1 MRSIRHTQTVALVGL
16 AILFTTGLA
25 YAQKFYPDD
34 PIQVDRDNIPIPK
47 PAELELSS
55 TYDVLENSFVNK
67 LEGPIPRA
75 VNVNTLG
82 EVPDSSWFTNRMG
95 GRTMTLEELVRGPN
109 RVGRPDLSE
118 PVTITSGKQGGITPG
133 VIVRDRRGNVYFV
146 KFDPRAHP
154 NLSTSVD
161 VIGKLFFH
169 AFGYNVP
176 GNHIVYFRPEDFI
189 IEPGAE
195 VSLPGGRKAPI
206 DEEYIEF
213 MLEQAAHHPDGSVR
227 AVASLL
233 LPGALLGPFK
243 FYGTRGDDGNDIFSH
258 EHRRELRGYRVFCA
272 WLNHDDSRSINTIDA
287 FVGEEGAGYVKHY
300 LTDFGSILGSGSDG
314 KRNIS
319 PQDPR
324 AGNAYL
330 LEIPPMLKAAYTFGI
345 WERPWMNVKYVY
357 PQFAE
362 VGRVEADFFE
372 PQNWKPEYPN
382 LAFDWMLPDDA
393 FWATKIIAR
402 FSDEAIRAIVHRGI
416 YLNSESERFIAD
428 IIIQRRD
435 KIVAYYFRQLNPLDN
450 FRVDGSRFEFRNLGE
465 ESNLADVQAYEYE
478 WFVFDNETANLTPL
492 GLKGKSGQFAEP
504 SLGIPESSAEY
515 LMVRIRTRSENEPNW
530 GKAVE
535 VFLRKDGGRSI
546 VGIDREISLTEGSVG
561 DLEG

>member
-1 MRSIRHTQTVALVGL
+1 M
-16 AILFTTGLA
+16 
-25 YAQKFYPDD
+25 
-34 PIQVDRDNIPIPK
+34 
-47 PAELELSS
+47 
-55 TYDVLENSFVNK
+55 
-67 LEGPIPRA
+67 
-75 VNVNTLG
+75 
-82 EVPDSSWFTNRMG
+82 
-95 GRTMTLEELVRGPN
+95 
-109 RVGRPDLSE
+109 
-118 PVTITSGKQGGITPG
+118 
-133 VIVRDRRGNVYFV
+133 
-146 KFDPRAHP
+146 
-154 NLSTSVD
+154 
-161 VIGKLFFH
+161 
-169 AFGYNVP
+169 
-176 GNHIVYFRPEDFI
+176 
-189 IEPGAE
+189 
-195 VSLPGGRKAPI
+195 
-206 DEEYIEF
+206 
-213 MLEQAAHHPDGSVR
+213 
-227 AVASLL
+227 
-233 LPGALLGPFK
+233 
-243 FYGTRGDDGNDIFSH
+243 
-258 EHRRELRGYRVFCA
+258 
-272 WLNHDDSRSINTIDA
+272 
-287 FVGEEGAGYVKHY
+287 KHY

-465 ESNLADVQAYEYE
+465 ESNLADIQAYEYE